1 MFWLVT
7 WQTMQNIKVI
17 EYLWVDLKVSKDY
30 ILPKLVHIII
40 DNQENVLDYRDAI
53 DQSALIS
60 I

>member
-1 MFWLVT
+1 
-7 WQTMQNIKVI
+7 MQNTKVI
-17 EYLWVDLKVSKDY
+17 EYLWVDQKVSKDY

-40 DNQENVLDYRDAI
+40 DNQENLLDYRDAI

>member
-1 MFWLVT
+1 
-7 WQTMQNIKVI
+7 MQNIKVI

>member
-1 MFWLVT
+1 
-7 WQTMQNIKVI
+7 MQNIKVI

-30 ILPKLVHIII
+30 ILPNLVHIII
-40 DNQENVLDYRDAI
+40 DYQENVLDYRDAI

>member
-1 MFWLVT
+1 
-7 WQTMQNIKVI
+7 MQNIKVI
-17 EYLWVDLKVSKDY
+17 EYLWVDQKVSKDY
-30 ILPKLVHIII
+30 ILPNLVHIII